1 MGWNEYWMEDFSV
14 GWMEYWMEEFGVG
27 WMEYWMEDWR
37 CGMDGILDG
46 GVVVWDG

>member
-1 MGWNEYWMEDFSV
+1 MGWNEYWIEDFSV

-27 WMEYWMEDWR
+27 WMEYWMEDLR
-37 CGMDGILDG
+37 CGMDRILDG